1 MKGYAHVDFVDE
13 ESATR
18 AVNELNG
25 IELLGR
31 ALRVDRAKRADER

>member
-13 ESATR
+13 SGVER
-18 AVNELNG
+18 AITELNG

-31 ALRVDRAKRADER
+31 ALRVDYARRADGR